1 MSEPPASQR
10 PAALDRV
17 RARTAGLEAAF
28 SKIGLPAWFVVID
41 LLWVAKPDVFG
52 IDARHYQRA
61 AAAWLSGGDPWSVT
75 EAGGI
80 PYAAGPHT
88 LLFYAPTNLLPLEA
102 SIALWMV
109 VGAAASVWLVR
120 RLGLPLWWVL
130 FPPLTHA
137 IWNGNPQTVMLAL
150 LVLGTGLAGGVAAAL
165 KLYALVPLAF
175 HPRRFVVAALV
186 LLVTLPLVPWQLYV
200 DQGLGVG
207 SHLATAWNGSAWR
220 LPILL
225 PPTLVALWVLRNRGG
240 EWYAVPAVF
249 PATQFYYVSTAL
261 PALVGRPLLAALLA
275 LPVPLMT
282 PLVVIGLAA
291 GPELARRVGQR
302 RSRTTSASP
311 ASRPPEPSSA
321 SPAPRR

>member
-1 MSEPPASQR
+1 VSAPPAS
-10 PAALDRV
+10 AGDTALGRV

-28 SKIGLPAWFVVID
+28 AKIGLPAWFVVID

-61 AAAWLSGGDPWSVT
+61 ASEWLSGGDPWSVT

-88 LLFYAPTNLLPLEA
+88 LLFYAPTSLVPLEV
-102 SIALWMV
+102 SIALWMA
-109 VGAAASVWLVR
+109 VGAVASVWLVR
-120 RLGLPLWWVL
+120 RLGLPLWWLL

-150 LVLGTGLAGGVAAAL
+150 LILGTGLAGGIAAAL

-175 HPRRFVVAALV
+175 HPRRLLIAALV
-186 LLVTLPLVPWQLYV
+186 LVITLPLVPWQLYV
-200 DQGLGVG
+200 DQGFGVG

-225 PPTLVALWVLRNRGG
+225 PPTILALWILRNRGG

-249 PATQFYYVSTAL
+249 PATQFYYVSMAL
-261 PALVGRPLLAALLA
+261 PAVVGKPLLAALLA

-291 GPELARRVGQR
+291 GPELARRVAQR
-302 RSRTTSASP
+302 RSRTALASP
-311 ASRPPEPSSA
+311 GSRPPEPSSA